1 MLELNYKHYRKYA
14 DAVHWKDYDNSELF
28 FNCIKHEHDQEYDN
42 WLAAIIC
49 RYWGLGA
56 RIYSQCNRH
65 IAFEECMDI
74 IIDSMKYVLEK
85 RVWENPENS
94 LYEDPKGPDKAM
106 HVAIKRQKN
115 IVISKYNAY
124 RRLTNFNS
132 LSLDGF
138 RDSYNDAGEGWLT
151 DLEQVEA
158 EDDLYY
164 FVSSYFKG
172 DSYLDGFILDAICY
186 SNSRSYDKKQVV
198 SFVRN
203 ITLKDF
209 DYYHNDYGADRD
221 TFIKTLNELLDTT
234 PKYLSIQINKL
245 LYNLKEKEF
254 NYD

>member
-1 MLELNYKHYRKYA
+1 
-14 DAVHWKDYDNSELF
+14 
-28 FNCIKHEHDQEYDN
+28 
-42 WLAAIIC
+42 
-49 RYWGLGA
+49 
-56 RIYSQCNRH
+56 
-65 IAFEECMDI
+65 
-74 IIDSMKYVLEK
+74 
-85 RVWENPENS
+85 
-94 LYEDPKGPDKAM
+94 M

-221 TFIKTLNELLDTT
+221 IFIKTLNELLDTT